1 MADQVEPFDLE
12 GAEDVELK
20 PGGTYLLPLCVVRPE
35 LMLGDE
41 VAIILL
47 NTSDGAQVGIPLT
60 HQSAGRLQELLAEAL
75 RRTKPDMDAVQ

>member
-1 MADQVEPFDLE
+1 MADQTEPFDLE

-41 VAIILL
+41 VAIMLL
-47 NTSDGAQVGIPLT
+47 SISEGSQLGIPLT
-60 HQSAGRLQELLAEAL
+60 HQSAKRLQELLAEAL
-75 RRTKPDMDAVQ
+75 RRTKPDADPMQ